1 MTAEKM
7 AERFQLRLGGAV
19 EETPGVFNPTR
30 LAIARKR
37 RGLTKGELASKLK
50 LTPRAITAYETA
62 EYPPSD
68 ETLSRIAHLLDFPVS
83 FFAKED
89 VDELELDA
97 VSFRSLSKMTARQ
110 RDMAKSQGTLA
121 VDLARWMDKRFELPA
136 CNLPDLSHES
146 NPEVAADYVRQH
158 WGIGQQPVRNM
169 IHLLEAKGV
178 RVFSISVDAR
188 EVDAFST
195 WKGDVPYI
203 FLNGYKSTEHSRFDA
218 AHELCHLVMHK
229 HGAPTG
235 RQAEQEANKFASAF
249 LMPRGS
255 VLAHVPRFFTV
266 AELRRLKKNWT
277 VSLAALNHRLHELK
291 LLTDWHYT
299 NLCIEISKRGY
310 RVNEPDSAPRETS
323 LVLPKLFAS
332 LYEQDGL
339 TRSRIAEELG
349 LSVTELESLLFSLV
363 MTGMNGGRFTDKRS
377 GNPALL
383 TRVK

>member
-1 MTAEKM
+1 MAETFQSRFGGAAEKTS
-7 AERFQLRLGGAV
+7 AI
-19 EETPGVFNPTR
+19 FNPKR

-37 RGLTKGELASKLK
+37 RGYTKGELASKLG
-50 LTPRAITAYETA
+50 LVPRSVTAYEA
-62 EYPPSD
+62 GEFPPSD
-68 ETLSRIAHLLDFPVS
+68 ETLTRIASILDFPIS
-83 FFAKED
+83 FFSGD
-89 VDELELDA
+89 DLDEPELDA

-110 RDMAKSQGTLA
+110 RDMAISQGALA
-121 VDLARWMDKRFELPA
+121 IHLARWMDKRFELPV
-136 CNLPDLSHES
+136 CSLPDLSHES

-195 WKGDVPYI
+195 WKGNVPFV

-255 VLAHVPRFFTV
+255 VLAAHVPRFIAV
-266 AELRRLKKNWT
+266 SELRRLKKNWI
-277 VSLAALNHRLHELK
+277 VSMGAMNHRLHELN
-291 LLTDWHYT
+291 LLSDWHYT
-299 NLCIEISKRGY
+299 GLCIELNKRGY
-310 RVNEPDSAPRETS
+310 KVSEPDGAPRETS

-332 LYEQDGL
+332 LYQEDGL

-363 MTGMNGGRFTDKRS
+363 MTGMSGGRVTDKKP
-377 GNPALL
+377 GNPVLL